1 MAAFDR
7 LSVAQVVGIE
17 KAAKG
22 NNSLE
27 KTEAQWSE
35 LGHRIR
41 AEQDSRM
48 NQIVDVVSHV
58 SQCSYSCL
66 VPPIVTLGSARQIAL
81 ANEMSTSV
89 INERTDKHLYVEST
103 LLECS
108 FFEL

>member
-48 NQIVDVVSHV
+48 SQMVDVVTYTHGP
-58 SQCSYSCL
+58 Q
-66 VPPIVTLGSARQIAL
+66 
-81 ANEMSTSV
+81 
-89 INERTDKHLYVEST
+89 
-103 LLECS
+103 
-108 FFEL
+108 

>member
-48 NQIVDVVSHV
+48 SQIVDVVTYTHGPSKPCLSMFILLFGPSHSDSGL
-58 SQCSYSCL
+58 SQVNCF
-66 VPPIVTLGSARQIAL
+66 GQ
-81 ANEMSTSV
+81 
-89 INERTDKHLYVEST
+89 
-103 LLECS
+103 
-108 FFEL
+108 